1 MARLS
6 SRIEAVLAQLAP
18 EIGPVQFWTLFGDGL
33 ARCGDLVIPEPEF
46 MEQYGVA
53 KGVLSYGSATE
64 SRQRTP

>member
-1 MARLS
+1 MTRLS

-18 EIGPVQFWTLFGDGL
+18 EIASVQFWILSGDGF
-33 ARCGDLVIPEPEF
+33 ARCGDLVIPEHEF

-64 SRQRTP
+64 SCQRTP